1 MCKSHRHNRDEKEYL
16 IPKTT
21 KAGFRGSTASKFY
34 GTAGMDL
41 KRKKENFKNPREEA
55 SFFSILTYLWIIP
68 VLNKCKHSIK
78 KLEDFYGPLK
88 EDSSALLGDQLE
100 KIWNKELFTYSKN
113 DRKPS
118 LLRALILSCLKS
130 FISYGVLVSFIEFIL
145 RLGTPLFLIPF
156 INYFESN
163 SNVSEEMFEISAT
176 GLVVGPFLMV
186 FLVNFY
192 HLEVFHIGM
201 KLRVA
206 VCSLIYR
213 KVLSLSKAELNEIST
228 GYIVNLLANDAARF
242 DYVIAFIHDIWV
254 GPFQTIIISV
264 FLWYYTG
271 ESSIVGITVIICAIP
286 LVAWLGKITS
296 RMRLQTALKTDNR
309 ICLMNEI
316 IVGIQ
321 IIKLYVWEKPF
332 EKLVSLIRWKE
343 IKVIR
348 KLSYVRG
355 MLYSLAMFHTRIAV
369 FLTILTY
376 ILLGNDITASKVF
389 VITSFFNV
397 LHLTI
402 TEYFNF
408 AISQVSECYTSVKR
422 IEKFLMQGNKL
433 EMIRPLNE
441 NSQSKLFKGISLN
454 NVSINWNQN
463 MQNILSHVTF
473 DAKERDLTVIIGPV
487 GSGKTSLFHAI
498 LKEILL
504 TSGSIDVNGTIS
516 YASQEPWLFAA
527 SVKQNILF
535 GQIYSED
542 RFKKVIKACALEKDI
557 ESFTNKEETLVGE
570 RGVTLSGGQKARI
583 NLARAVY
590 RNADIYLLDDPL
602 SAVDVNVQKHLF
614 NECITGILKDKVVLL
629 ATHQLQFL
637 NSAKQ
642 IVILEKGHVKKIGTY
657 DELIASGLD
666 FSAFVEN
673 KSKSEETTS
682 AEGDPTLKSPSEDA
696 ETDNALKET
705 ETAVLEDLSNKNL
718 KFSVFWNYFTIGNKW
733 YILILLLFLSLMS
746 QTAATG
752 GDYWISYWLVLE
764 EKSLLRN
771 ESSISGNI
779 IDIFN
784 NYPSRNLCI
793 YILAF
798 FILINIVITL
808 IRSAL
813 FFYVCMQSSVKLHDK
828 SFKAV
833 SRSPMHFFNVNPS
846 GRILN
851 RFSKDIGNIDE
862 ILPSCMIDCL
872 QILLSAIGIFVIVPV
887 TNPWFLIPTC
897 IVMVLFYL
905 LRQFFVTATSTIKRF
920 EGIARSPIYT
930 HLSAS
935 LQGLT
940 TIRALKA
947 EAIVQQEFDN
957 HQDTHSAAWFT
968 FVAAVRA
975 ISLWL
980 DIICAF
986 YNGLI
991 TLTFTFFDPVFTSGN
1006 VGLAITQTNKLT
1018 SSLQWGIRQS
1028 AEVENQMTS
1037 VERVLEYTTLKEE
1050 APLLCP
1056 PGKKPVDSWPSKGKL
1071 VFREVYLRY
1080 NDMAPWILNGISFSI
1095 EPSQKVGIVGRTGAG
1110 KSSLISALFRLFE
1123 AKGLIE
1129 IDGVDISSIGLWTLR
1144 SRISVIPQNAV
1155 LFTGTFRYNLDPFD
1169 QYTDQDIWEA
1179 LEEVELKEYIKSFP
1193 AGLLTKVQEGGSNLS
1208 VGQRQLIS
1216 LARAIL
1222 RGNKILVLDE
1232 ATANVDLKTDA
1243 LIQKTIRRKFI
1254 DCTVLT
1260 IAHRLNSIMDSDLVM
1275 VMDNGHLVEFDH
1287 PYLLLRNKL
1296 GIFRSLCEQSGCLA
1310 ELSSVAIKKYNEI
1323 QEK

>member
-1 MCKSHRHNRDEKEYL
+1 MEDEKEHL

-21 KAGFRGSTASKFY
+21 KGVLHGLTTSKFY
-34 GTAGMDL
+34 GTAKIL
-41 KRKKENFKNPREEA
+41 KNPREEA
-55 SFFSILTYLWIIP
+55 SFISILTYLWIIP
-68 VLNKCKHSIK
+68 VLRKCKYSIK

-100 KIWNKELFTYSKN
+100 KIWKNELVSSDKHQS
-113 DRKPS
+113 KPS

-156 INYFESN
+156 INYFELN
-163 SNVSEEMFEISAT
+163 SNVTEEMFQLSAT
-176 GLVVGPFLMV
+176 GLIVAPFIMV

-201 KLRVA
+201 KLRIA
-206 VCSLIYR
+206 VSSLIYR

-242 DYVIAFIHDIWV
+242 DYVIAFIHDVWV
-254 GPFQTIIISV
+254 GPFQTIIVSV

-296 RMRLQTALKTDNR
+296 QMRLRTALKSDDR

-332 EKLVSLIRWKE
+332 EKLVSLIRRKE

-422 IEKFLMQGNKL
+422 IEKFLLQGNEREIVTSLKESL
-433 EMIRPLNE
+433 K
-441 NSQSKLFKGISLN
+441 SQQFKGISLTD
-454 NVSINWNQN
+454 VSINWNQN
-463 MQNILSHVTF
+463 MQNILSNVTF
-473 DAKERDLTVIIGPV
+473 DAKPKELIIIIGPV

-504 TSGSIDVNGTIS
+504 TSGSIDINGTIS

-535 GQIYSED
+535 GQKYSED
-542 RFKKVIKACALEKDI
+542 RFKRVIKVCALEKDI
-557 ESFTNKEETLVGE
+557 ESFVNKEETLVGE

-657 DELIASGLD
+657 NELLASGLD

-673 KSKSEETTS
+673 KSKSEETLS
-682 AEGDPTLKSPSEDA
+682 EEGDPTLNSSSQDA
-696 ETDNALKET
+696 ETDNVKEP
-705 ETAVLEDLSNKNL
+705 ETIIVEDFSNKNL

-733 YILILLLFLSLMS
+733 YVLLLLLLFSLMS

-752 GDYWISYWLVLE
+752 GDYWISYWIVVE

-771 ESSISGNI
+771 ESSLSGNV

-798 FILINIVITL
+798 FILINIVVTL
-808 IRSAL
+808 FRSAL

-872 QILLSAIGIFVIVPV
+872 QILLSAIGIFVIVPI
-887 TNPWFLIPTC
+887 TNPWFLIPTF
-897 IVMVLFYL
+897 IVIVLFYL

-935 LQGLT
+935 LNGLT

-957 HQDTHSAAWFT
+957 HQDTHSSAWFT

-980 DIICAF
+980 DLICAS

-991 TLTFTFFDPVFTSGN
+991 TLAFTFFDPVFNSGN

-1037 VERVLEYTTLKEE
+1037 VERVLDYTKLKEE

-1071 VFREVYLRY
+1071 VFHEVCLRY
-1080 NDMAPWILNGISFSI
+1080 SDTAPWILNGISFSI
-1095 EPSQKVGIVGRTGAG
+1095 KPSQKVGVVGRTGAG
-1110 KSSLISALFRLFE
+1110 KSSLISAIFRLFE
-1123 AKGLIE
+1123 VKGSIE
-1129 IDGVDISSIGLWTLR
+1129 IDDVDVSSIGLWTLR

-1155 LFTGTFRYNLDPFD
+1155 LFTGTFRYNLDPFEE
-1169 QYTDQDIWEA
+1169 YADQDIWQA
-1179 LEEVELKEYIKSFP
+1179 LEEVELKEYIRSFP
-1193 AGLLTKVQEGGSNLS
+1193 AGLQTKVQEGGSNLS

-1222 RGNKILVLDE
+1222 RGNKILILDE

-1243 LIQKTIRRKFI
+1243 LIQKTIRRKFM

-1275 VMDNGHLVEFDH
+1275 VMDNGYLVEFDH
-1287 PYLLLRNKL
+1287 PYLLLRNEL

-1310 ELSSVAIKKYNEI
+1310 ELASMAIKKYNEI
-1323 QEK
+1323 QEQ

>member
-1 MCKSHRHNRDEKEYL
+1 MDEKEYL
-16 IPKTT
+16 IPKTS
-21 KAGFRGSTASKFY
+21 KAWFHGFTTSKFY
-34 GTAGMDL
+34 GSAGMDS

-55 SFFSILTYLWIIP
+55 TFISILTFLWIIP
-68 VLNKCKHSIK
+68 VLKKCKYSIK

-100 KIWNKELFTYSKN
+100 KLWKNELLSSNKHN
-113 DRKPS
+113 RKPS

-130 FISYGVLVSFIEFIL
+130 FISYGLLLSLIEFIL

-163 SNVSEEMFEISAT
+163 SNVSEQMFKLSAT
-176 GLVVGPFLMV
+176 GLILAPFLMV
-186 FLVNFY
+186 FLINFCY
-192 HLEVFHIGM
+192 LEVFHIGM

-206 VCSLIYR
+206 VSSLIYR

-242 DYVIAFIHDIWV
+242 DYVVTFIHDVWI
-254 GPFQTIIISV
+254 GPFQTIIISI

-271 ESSIVGITVIICAIP
+271 EASIVGVTVIICSIP

-296 RMRLQTALKTDNR
+296 RMRLRTALKTDDR

-332 EKLVSLIRWKE
+332 EKLVSLIRRKE

-348 KLSYVRG
+348 KLSYLKG
-355 MLYSLAMFHTRIAV
+355 ILYSLAMFQTRIAV
-369 FLTILTY
+369 FLTILTH

-397 LHLTI
+397 LHLTV

-408 AISQVSECYTSVKR
+408 SFSQVSECYTSVKR
-422 IEKFLMQGNKL
+422 IEKFLLQGNNL
-433 EMIRPLNE
+433 EMVDSLQE
-441 NSQSKLFKGISLN
+441 NRQSESIKGIRLI
-454 NVSINWNQN
+454 NVSINWNQD
-463 MQNILSHVTF
+463 MPNILNNVTF
-473 DAKERDLTVIIGPV
+473 DAKPGELTIIIGPV

-498 LKEILL
+498 LKEISL
-504 TSGSIDVNGTIS
+504 TSGSIDVNGRIS

-542 RFKKVIKACALEKDI
+542 RFKRVIKVCALEKDI
-557 ESFTNKEETLVGE
+557 ESFANREETLVGE

-614 NECITGILKDKVVLL
+614 NECIMGILKDKVVLL

-673 KSKSEETTS
+673 KSKCEVSTTM
-682 AEGDPTLKSPSEDA
+682 EGDPTLNAPTENA
-696 ETDNALKET
+696 EKENVLKEP
-705 ETAVLEDLSNKNL
+705 ETPIVEDLSNKNL

-733 YILILLLFLSLMS
+733 YVLLFLLLLSLMS

-771 ESSISGNI
+771 ESSLSGSI

-784 NYPSRNLCI
+784 YYPSRNLCI
-793 YILAF
+793 YILAL
-798 FILINIVITL
+798 FILINVIITL
-808 IRSAL
+808 FRSAL
-813 FFYVCMQSSVKLHDK
+813 FFNVCMQSSVNLHDK

-872 QILLSAIGIFVIVPV
+872 QILLSTIGIFVIVPV

-905 LRQFFVTATSTIKRF
+905 LRQFFVAATSTIKRF

-947 EAIVQQEFDN
+947 ESIVQQEFDN
-957 HQDTHSAAWFT
+957 HQDTHSAAWYIFIS
-968 FVAAVRA
+968 AVRA
-975 ISLWL
+975 VSLWL
-980 DIICAF
+980 EIICAF

-991 TLTFTFFDPVFTSGN
+991 TLTFTFFDPVITSGN

-1037 VERVLEYTTLKEE
+1037 VERVLDYTKLKEE

-1056 PGKKPVDSWPSKGKL
+1056 PDKKPSDSWPSKGKL

-1080 NDMAPWILNGISFSI
+1080 NDTAPWILNGISFSI
-1095 EPSQKVGIVGRTGAG
+1095 EPTQKVGIVGRTGAG

-1123 AKGLIE
+1123 VKGLIE
-1129 IDGVDISSIGLWTLR
+1129 IDGLDISSIGLWTLR
-1144 SRISVIPQNAV
+1144 SKISVIPQNAV
-1155 LFTGTFRYNLDPFD
+1155 LFMGTFRYNLDPFD
-1169 QYTDQDIWEA
+1169 QYTDQDIWKA

-1193 AGLLTKVQEGGSNLS
+1193 AGLQTKVQEGGSNLS

-1243 LIQKTIRRKFI
+1243 LIQKTIRRKFM
-1254 DCTVLT
+1254 DCTVMT

-1275 VMDNGHLVEFDH
+1275 VMDNGYLVEFDH
-1287 PYLLLRNKL
+1287 PYLLLKNQL
-1296 GIFRSLCEQSGCLA
+1296 GIFRSLCEQSGCIA
-1310 ELSSVAIKKYNEI
+1310 ELSSVAIQKYNEI